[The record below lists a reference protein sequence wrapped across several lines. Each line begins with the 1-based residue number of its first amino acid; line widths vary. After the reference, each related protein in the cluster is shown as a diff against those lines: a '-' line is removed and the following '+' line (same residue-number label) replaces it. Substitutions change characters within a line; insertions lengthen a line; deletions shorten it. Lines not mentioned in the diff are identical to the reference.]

1 VAALAYLVMPVLLVV
16 SQLYMQQMM
25 MPSNL
30 DPDSPQASM
39 NSVMKFMPLMFGY
52 FALIVPSGLTLYWFT
67 SNLLAIVQQYFT
79 QSQVTSASNEAGT
92 AIGSSAPVNPVP
104 ANPVVANSAAG
115 NSASAN
121 SGDDQ
126 KSIKDGRSKRRKK
139 SRRKR

>member
-1 VAALAYLVMPVLLVV
+1 
-16 SQLYMQQMM
+16 
-25 MPSNL
+25 
-30 DPDSPQASM
+30 M

-67 SNLLAIVQQYFT
+67 SNLLAIVQQVFT
-79 QSQVTSASNEAGT
+79 KSQVASNEAGA
-92 AIGSSAPVNPVP
+92 AIGSSTPANPMPANPVP

-115 NSASAN
+115 NSASVN

-126 KSIKDGRSKRRKK
+126 KSVKDGRSKRRKK